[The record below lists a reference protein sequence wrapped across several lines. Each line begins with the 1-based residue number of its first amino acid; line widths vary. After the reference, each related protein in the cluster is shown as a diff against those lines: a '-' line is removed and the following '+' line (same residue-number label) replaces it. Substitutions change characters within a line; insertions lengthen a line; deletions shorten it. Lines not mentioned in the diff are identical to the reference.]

1 MVKFWTNEE
10 TIKKAEEIEEQYK
23 ENKNKDFKD
32 VSARSEKLCEEAN
45 TTNEKLDEW
54 LLNK

>member
-10 TIKKAEEIEEQYK
+10 VIKNTEVIEKQYK
-23 ENKNKDFKD
+23 ENKNKDFKK
-32 VSARSEKLCEEAN
+32 VSAISEKLCEEAN